1 MITPSLPCERKKSQP
16 SVIWFP
22 GPRQDSVFAVCSFNW
37 VFLACATHLLAVET
51 PLVRLD
57 ANVAVAG
64 DVEAGA
70 LDLLDVG
77 LVVVC
82 VDDGLD
88 LGGGD
93 GEARACGPDAVAGAA
108 EDGGLVDVAGAN
120 EAIEDGVSVSRCSM
134 GGVMEEEAVPRVNVC
149 CEPWLSA
156 TLLSLLV
163 MMTGREMGYLAKT

>member
-1 MITPSLPCERKKSQP
+1 M
-16 SVIWFP
+16 
-22 GPRQDSVFAVCSFNW
+22 
-37 VFLACATHLLAVET
+37 
-51 PLVRLD
+51 
-57 ANVAVAG
+57 
-64 DVEAGA
+64 EAGA
-70 LDLLDVG
+70 LDLLDVA

-93 GEARACGPDAVAGAA
+93 GEACARGPDAVAGAA

-120 EAIEDGVSVSRCSM
+120 EAVEKGVSVLRCSM
-134 GGVMEEEAVPRVNVC
+134 GGSMEEEAVPRVNVC
-149 CEPWLSA
+149 CEPWVLA